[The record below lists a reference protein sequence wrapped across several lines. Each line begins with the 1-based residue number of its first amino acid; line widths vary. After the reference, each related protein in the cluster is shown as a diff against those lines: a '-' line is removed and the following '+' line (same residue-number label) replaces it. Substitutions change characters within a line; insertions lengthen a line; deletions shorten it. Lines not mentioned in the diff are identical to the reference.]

1 MSANKEFSPK
11 KIAFFEKLNALV
23 QEYPK
28 ILVVGAN
35 NVGSSHMQ
43 RIRISLRGEAVVLM
57 GKNTMIRKALR
68 GQVEAHPELEQL
80 IPNVRGNVGFVFTK
94 SDLQDI
100 RKKLLELRVEAA
112 AKVGATAPN
121 DVIVP
126 AGNTGLEP
134 TQTSF
139 LQALN
144 IPSRINKGQV
154 EIINDVHLIH
164 TGDKVGSS
172 EAALLQKL
180 SIKPFQYGLSIE
192 LVYDEG
198 SLYPPSV
205 MDISEADIIKKFFVG
220 VQSVAALSLRAN
232 HPTVASVSH
241 SLINGFKKLLA
252 IALTTEYSFEAA
264 DKIKE
269 MIKNPGAF
277 AAAAPAPQVHAPAPS
292 GKPAPVVEAEPEEEE
307 PEEEMGA
314 GGLFGE
320 EEEW

>member
-1 MSANKEFSPK
+1 MPEKSFSPK
-11 KIAFFEKLNALV
+11 KIAFFDKLNKLV

-68 GQVEAHPELEQL
+68 SQVEAYPELEQL

-94 SDLQDI
+94 SELHDI
-100 RKKLLELRVEAA
+100 RKKLTDLRVEAP
-112 AKVGATAPN
+112 AKVGSIAPN

-154 EIINDVHLIH
+154 EIINDVHLIK

-180 SIKPFQYGLSIE
+180 AIKPFTYGLTIE

-205 MDISEADIIKKFFVG
+205 MDITEAEIIKKFLVG
-220 VQSVAALSLRAN
+220 VQSVAAVSLRLN

-252 IALTTEYSFEAA
+252 VALTTEYSFEAA
-264 DKIKE
+264 DKIKH
-269 MIKNPGAF
+269 MIANPGA
-277 AAAAPAPQVHAPAPS
+277 APVHVAAPVVPS
-292 GKPAPVVEAEPEEEE
+292 GKPAPVVEEKVEEEPEE
-307 PEEEMGA
+307 EEEMGA